1 MHITISASNLPFS
14 QGLSE
19 YVTTRLW
26 VAMGRSA
33 SHVSWIGVRLA
44 PATGDTPGE
53 WFACRLDAW
62 VRGVGTVTVVHA
74 DQEARIAV
82 DRAAARLKHA
92 VDRSVVAVTTRTSD
106 DRWCDDWHAE
116 RVWEDD
122 GGRVA
127 TARGADKATCAGSI
141 GASTHRREVSSVSTQ
156 DNHYTARPRTPAAG
170 GGREVKHDQLG
181 DLRGRAPARARQV
194 AGR

>member
-44 PATGDTPGE
+44 PATGDTLGE
-53 WFACRLDAW
+53 RFVCRLDAW
-62 VRGVGTVTVVHA
+62 VRGAGAVTVAHA
-74 DQEARIAV
+74 DQEPRIAV

-92 VDRSVVAVTTRTSD
+92 VDRNVVAVATRTSD

-122 GGRVA
+122 GGGVVIAHAADEA
-127 TARGADKATCAGSI
+127 TRAGSI
-141 GASTHRREVSSVSTQ
+141 GASTHRREVSSVSTK
-156 DNHYTARPRTPAAG
+156 DNPYAARPRTPAAG
-170 GGREVKHDQLG
+170 GRREVEHDQLG